1 MRLFFK
7 ELIHLDVFASIGN
20 SLHHIVI
27 KMSSNA
33 RDGERKRRGWQR
45 IKIKISI
52 GIFSAHFSIFFFLHG
67 RATFLLS
74 VFSFLTHSACGCGL
88 ILCVFLFVL
97 APTLL
102 LTEILDM
109 LCFFYLPLTKS
120 FYHTLHFLK

>member
-1 MRLFFK
+1 MVVRASGDDKYALRTNETFFFK

-52 GIFSAHFSIFFFLHG
+52 GIFSAHFSIFCFKEEPH
-67 RATFLLS
+67 S
-74 VFSFLTHSACGCGL
+74 FSLYSHS
-88 ILCVFLFVL
+88 
-97 APTLL
+97 
-102 LTEILDM
+102 
-109 LCFFYLPLTKS
+109 
-120 FYHTLHFLK
+120 